1 MHQFTFKK
9 EERLCSKIVL
19 DKLFTDGK
27 SVFSYPFKFVFIP
40 VDDATETPIQIVFSV
55 PKRNFK
61 RAVHRNQ
68 IKRRMREAFRLNK
81 LAFYENIADTKI
93 ALMVIYTEKEI
104 LNFKLIQ
111 SGLIKGFRKISSSL
125 KK

>member
-81 LAFYENIADTKI
+81 PAFYENIADTKI

>member
-40 VDDATETPIQIVFSV
+40 VDDATQTPIQIVFSV

-81 LAFYENIADTKI
+81 LTFYENIANTKI

>member
-19 DKLFTDGK
+19 DKLFTEGK
-27 SVFSYPFKFVFIP
+27 SVFSYPFKYVFIP
-40 VDDATETPIQIVFSV
+40 IEDTETPIQIVFSV

-68 IKRRMREAFRLNK
+68 IRRRIREAFRLNK
-81 LAFYENIADTKI
+81 PSFNESMADKRI

-104 LNFKLIQ
+104 LDFKLIQ
-111 SGLIKGFRKISSSL
+111 SGLIKGFRKISSAL

>member
-40 VDDATETPIQIVFSV
+40 VDDATQTPIQIVFSV

>member
-40 VDDATETPIQIVFSV
+40 VDDTTQTPIQIVFSV

>member
-40 VDDATETPIQIVFSV
+40 VDDATQTPIQIVFSV

-81 LAFYENIADTKI
+81 LTFYENIADTKI

-111 SGLIKGFRKISSSL
+111 SGLIKGFRKLSSSL